1 MRLKKR
7 CRKGGKVEVG
17 TVIAVAS
24 FVISLII
31 QIFSAGLFIGGLVF
45 SIKYMEKQIRRLEEK
60 QDKHNNLVERMVR
73 VEDSAKSAH
82 KRLDGMVG
90 A

>member
-1 MRLKKR
+1 M
-7 CRKGGKVEVG
+7 EVG

>member
-1 MRLKKR
+1 M
-7 CRKGGKVEVG
+7 EVG
-17 TVIAVAS
+17 TVIAIAS

-45 SIKYMEKQIRRLEEK
+45 SIKYMEKQIRLLEEK
-60 QDKHNNLVERMVR
+60 QDKHNNLVERMVC

-82 KRLDGMVG
+82 KRIDGMVG